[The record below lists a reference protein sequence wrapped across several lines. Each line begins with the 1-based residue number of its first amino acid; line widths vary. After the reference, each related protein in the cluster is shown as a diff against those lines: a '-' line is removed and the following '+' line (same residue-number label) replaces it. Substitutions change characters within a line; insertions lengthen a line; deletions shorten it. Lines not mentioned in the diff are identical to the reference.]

1 MPEQIRA
8 GSPQSNRVD
17 PSMLQKAAATGKAM
31 LSSMAAATKSL
42 AFQLKGAASNN
53 FHKLTG
59 CFCQKSAG
67 VLVQNLKK
75 GRDDNTLV
83 LKKIDPSGAASV
95 TKQMQANR
103 AIDFLER
110 LKPIADSSK
119 WTSEGHVNLSLIE
132 HFCGFRSKADA
143 RNPDFQ
149 LRSDEGKTLLLAPYR
164 DFMLNVIDAEVGL
177 LDSMLDDVARSNSDT
192 GLNPQIRDSIIK
204 LSAVIRDCGSTMSM
218 ISRNQLLEVQKNDP
232 WALGGAADACLE
244 KVKSL
249 PAGEKMIIPLAFLS
263 YGRSRSQHSGHATYM
278 VVEKNHDYTVNMHM
292 VNRGA
297 GSGRHRPRPN
307 QEPVAG
313 KPLKRDS
320 AVSKWNVPVDQL
332 GGFSHNFMMK
342 TLRLTLDV
350 EIGADNCMKTT
361 SNDDH
366 KAKMLSNIEQFYRE
380 FGARTGGDRPADRP
394 PIYQRGQKDGNCA
407 YSNLKASMR
416 YILDDSKAYNQ
427 IDRAKIEKLSALTLG
442 YAKGKLLKDFDPSTG
457 PLNRLSFDLKGAAK
471 ILVSKHEKVTH
482 RIKMDNGY
490 AMPINLPPNVRNVT
504 N

>member
-1 MPEQIRA
+1 MPDQIRA
-8 GSPQSNRVD
+8 GSPQIDRVD
-17 PSMLQKAAATGKAM
+17 PSRLQKTATTGKAM

-42 AFQLKGAASNN
+42 AFQLKGAASNH
-53 FHKLTG
+53 FHKLAG

-67 VLVQNLKK
+67 DIVQNLKK
-75 GRDDNTLV
+75 ARDDNTLV

-103 AIDFLER
+103 AIDCLDR

-132 HFCGFRSKADA
+132 HFCGLRNKADA
-143 RNPDFQ
+143 RNPDFH
-149 LRSDEGKTLLLAPYR
+149 LRSDEGRTELLAPYR

-177 LDSMLDDVARSNSDT
+177 LDSMLDDVARSNT
-192 GLNPQIRDSIIK
+192 NNGLTPEIRDSIIK

-232 WALGGAADACLE
+232 WALSRAASACLD
-244 KVKSL
+244 KVSSL
-249 PAGEKMIIPLAFLS
+249 PAGEKMIIPLGFLAF
-263 YGRSRSQHSGHATYM
+263 GRSMSQHSGHATYM
-278 VVEKNHDYTVNMHM
+278 VVEKNHDHTVNMHM

-297 GSGRHRPRPN
+297 GSSRHRPRPN
-307 QEPVAG
+307 QLPVTG
-313 KPLKRDS
+313 KPPKMES
-320 AVSKWNVPVDQL
+320 AVSRWNVPVDQV

-361 SNDDH
+361 YNDNH
-366 KAKMLSNIEQFYRE
+366 MAKMLSNIKQFYRE
-380 FGARTGGDRPADRP
+380 FESRTGGAQPADRL
-394 PIYQRGQKDGNCA
+394 PIYQRAQKDGNCA

-427 IDRAKIEKLSALTLG
+427 IDRAKIEKLSALTLS

-457 PLNRLSFDLKGAAK
+457 LLNRLSFDLRGAAK
-471 ILVSKHEKVTH
+471 ILASKHEKVTH

-490 AMPINLPPNVRNVT
+490 AMPINLPPKVHNVT